1 VIPVYGFLEGD
12 TIGLLILADEQELLA
27 VTAAKLQAAARL
39 RARLDGP
46 LALFVNGHAVE
57 LEATVQQAGIKALD
71 RLDVRR
77 RGAR

>member
-27 VTAAKLQAAARL
+27 MTAAKVQAAARL

-46 LALFVNGHAVE
+46 VALFVNGRAVE
-57 LEATVQQAGIKALD
+57 LDVTVQQAGLQALD

-77 RGAR
+77 GGAG